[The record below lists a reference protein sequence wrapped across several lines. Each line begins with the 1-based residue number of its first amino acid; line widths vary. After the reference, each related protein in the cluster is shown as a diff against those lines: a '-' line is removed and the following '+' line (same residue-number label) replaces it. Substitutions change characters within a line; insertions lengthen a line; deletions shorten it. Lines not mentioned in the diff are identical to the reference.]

1 MILGAESFVLAA
13 SRAIPQLSHSKVV
26 THRVQRLAKYLL
38 ASRDTRG
45 PSLKDLNTFNKTFV
59 VMV

>member
-45 PSLKDLNTFNKTFV
+45 PSLKRFEYFQ
-59 VMV
+59 